1 MQVSE
6 LIGHP
11 ERLDRET
18 LYGLRELVA
27 RYPYY
32 QAARLLLLKNLF
44 LLHDE
49 SFGEEL
55 RRAAPCV
62 ADRATLF
69 SLVEGHNYEI
79 LDEVQPEKV
88 PTDVAADPDR
98 TQSLI
103 DRFLQGD
110 QSAQEASPKRK
121 PTAIDATTNYV
132 AFLMDMDDLET
143 PDAPTPTAAD
153 AATDASV
160 PVKPKS
166 RSSQLIDGFME
177 HKSERLQLQDE
188 LEFTP
193 DIPAEEQERADEED
207 YFTETL
213 AKIYV
218 KQGRYEKA
226 MEIIH
231 KLYLNYPKK
240 NRYFADQMRF
250 LQKLIINNKHNK
262 A

>member
-1 MQVSE
+1 MQVSD

-11 ERLDRET
+11 DQLDRET

-55 RRAAPCV
+55 RRTAPCI
-62 ADRATLF
+62 ADRSTLF
-69 SLVEGHNYEI
+69 ALVEGHNYKI
-79 LDEVQPEKV
+79 RDEAADTLSTENV
-88 PTDVAADPDR
+88 TADPDR

-103 DRFLQGD
+103 DRFLQGN
-110 QSAQEASPKRK
+110 QAVQETSPKRK

-143 PDAPTPTAAD
+143 AETSTATESDAPAPAR
-153 AATDASV
+153 S
-160 PVKPKS
+160 KS

-177 HKSERLQLQDE
+177 QQNERLQLQDE
-188 LEFTP
+188 PEYTP
-193 DIPAEEQERADEED
+193 DIPAEEQERANEED

-218 KQGRYEKA
+218 KQERYEKA